1 MKMIDKIIADIP
13 KLDIEKEDSKYKD
26 ELKYLADTRVIL
38 DNLRDY
44 EVDIPKKYKDNVLGY
59 MEELTNY
66 KDFKGGNTYN
76 YNGKIL
82 HDINY
87 NYIQSGDNLYMAIM
101 VHRLGDIR
109 ANYTEYALFRFDS
122 IEEFFEVID
131 DICME
136 NFGGCVEYN
145 GKHYY
150 YDISIFDEFLRV
162 WCEETQEQYDFYAY
176 NDESFIE
183 EIKKCEEK

>member
-1 MKMIDKIIADIP
+1 
-13 KLDIEKEDSKYKD
+13 
-26 ELKYLADTRVIL
+26 
-38 DNLRDY
+38 
-44 EVDIPKKYKDNVLGY
+44 
-59 MEELTNY
+59 
-66 KDFKGGNTYN
+66 
-76 YNGKIL
+76 
-82 HDINY
+82 
-87 NYIQSGDNLYMAIM
+87 
-101 VHRLGDIR
+101 
-109 ANYTEYALFRFDS
+109 
-122 IEEFFEVID
+122 
-131 DICME
+131 ME

>member
-44 EVDIPKKYKDNVLGY
+44 EVDIPKKYEDNVLGY
-59 MEELTNY
+59 MKELTNY

-82 HDINY
+82 HDLIIIIVKLKMAFMLQLW
-87 NYIQSGDNLYMAIM
+87 YIDL
-101 VHRLGDIR
+101 
-109 ANYTEYALFRFDS
+109 
-122 IEEFFEVID
+122 
-131 DICME
+131 
-136 NFGGCVEYN
+136 
-145 GKHYY
+145 
-150 YDISIFDEFLRV
+150 
-162 WCEETQEQYDFYAY
+162 
-176 NDESFIE
+176 
-183 EIKKCEEK
+183 EI

>member
-1 MKMIDKIIADIP
+1 MKYIDKIINDIP
-13 KLDIEKEDSKYKD
+13 KLDIEKEDSQYKD
-26 ELKYLADTRVIL
+26 RLKYLANTKVIL

-44 EVDIPKKYKDNVLGY
+44 EVDIPKKYEDNVLGY
-59 MEELTNY
+59 MKELTNY

-87 NYIQSGDNLYMAIM
+87 DYCETENGFYVAIM
-101 VHRLGDIR
+101 VHRFGDIR
-109 ANYTEYALFRFDS
+109 ANYTDYALLKFDYYES
-122 IEEFFEVID
+122 FFEILD

-176 NDESFIE
+176 DDESFIE
-183 EIKKCEEK
+183 EIKKCEGK